1 MIIDIS
7 TLKALQELQ
16 KQPTRGILGKRCSE
30 NMQQIYKRTLILK
43 CDFIEITL
51 RHGCSPV
58 NCCIFSEHLFL
69 GIILVGCLWNYNYIF
84 VKWIKKVIVFCI
96 EYFFCWCTEAKNF
109 FSNYCWRSHLQM
121 FFKIGVLRNFALFTR
136 KHLCWSLFLSKLLRP
151 DSLQL

>member
-1 MIIDIS
+1 M
-7 TLKALQELQ
+7 Q
-16 KQPTRGILGKRCSE
+16 KQPTRGIHGKRCSE

-58 NCCIFSEHLFL
+58 NLLHIFRAPFSRNYSGWL
-69 GIILVGCLWNYNYIF
+69 LVELQLSSGIF
-84 VKWIKKVIVFCI
+84 VKWIKKVIVFCT